1 MTQDSLKRINTALV
15 SLHRFQQYSPVNDPS
30 ALFTRSRLLIRA
42 LIAEYNQY
50 PALTYLR
57 IKNYLDNLDE
67 ERVHIRTMS
76 LMLVIAKAHH
86 FSDTALEH
94 VLTAL
99 NTAQRL
105 TQVASQQT
113 STNKTHPNWIDKLQS
128 TDLYTDSLRVVL
140 HQQHAVALPK
150 DQFAFT
156 FDWGLVIARYIAN
169 AFTQTATSKLI
180 ELTTIHQI
188 LEQAPRL
195 NRLLLPLI
203 TPTSVFWS
211 GCVLHQQE
219 TAFFLLY
226 ATTSELKVATR
237 ADKDSITVSSAA
249 HHMLYTSKLG
259 YSQISFKIWLKTLF
273 VYQQTKQQDKQQMAI
288 PEYPIQRPP
297 NSLLNILRALHKPTS
312 EPSTIASLIGQSRFF
327 SQSLRRSAQ
336 QLNRMSIPVTD
347 IKQSIM
353 THGMERISTLL
364 TEQVLWA
371 RLTHSNFPLKQKF
384 EQLAELHR
392 FVAASVAFANK
403 QVLPQQASLLATLQL
418 SFLFTYA
425 PLKTL
430 LHWHEDY
437 SNTNLTGPLIENID
451 SDVPLNSAVT
461 LAQAWHQPTN
471 IITPLTFFNRGTA
484 TPSVHVVIELLKLS
498 LHLSRHWRCGH
509 ELSETEYKALAQQ
522 YHQLKLSAK
531 QLMTIRQNAS
541 ESLQCSLN

>member
-15 SLHRFQQYSPVNDPS
+15 SLHRFQQYSPINDPS
-30 ALFTRSRLLIRA
+30 VLFTRSHLIIRA

-99 NTAQRL
+99 NAAQRL

-113 STNKTHPNWIDKLQS
+113 STNKTHPSWLDELQS
-128 TDLYTDSLRVVL
+128 TDLYTDSLRVAL

-180 ELTTIHQI
+180 ELTAIHQI
-188 LEQAPRL
+188 LEQAPHL
-195 NRLLLPLI
+195 NRLLSPI
-203 TPTSVFWS
+203 ISPTSVFWS
-211 GCVLHQQE
+211 GCVLHQQG

-237 ADKDSITVSSAA
+237 ADKDSITVSSAT

-259 YSQISFKIWLKTLF
+259 HSQVSFKVWLKTLF
-273 VYQQTKQQDKQQMAI
+273 VYQQTKQPDKQQMAL
-288 PEYPIQRPP
+288 PEYPIQQPP
-297 NSLLNILRALHKPTS
+297 NSLLNILHALQKPTS
-312 EPSTIASLIGQSRFF
+312 EPSTIASLIAQSRFF

-461 LAQAWHQPTN
+461 LAKAWHQPTN
-471 IITPLTFFNRGTA
+471 IITPLTFFNRGMA
-484 TPSVHVVIELLKLS
+484 TQSVHVVIELLKLS

-522 YHQLKLSAK
+522 YHQLKLSAE
-531 QLMTIRQNAS
+531 QLMTIRQNAA
-541 ESLQCSLN
+541 ELLQCSLN

>member
-15 SLHRFQQYSPVNDPS
+15 SLRRFQQCSPVNDPS
-30 ALFTRSRLLIRA
+30 VLFTRSRLLIRA
-42 LIAEYNQY
+42 LLVEYNQC

-57 IKNYLDNLDE
+57 IKNYLDNLE
-67 ERVHIRTMS
+67 EELVHIRTMS

-94 VLTAL
+94 VLAAL
-99 NTAQRL
+99 STAQRL
-105 TQVASQQT
+105 TLVASQQT
-113 STNKTHPNWIDKLQS
+113 STNNTHPNWLDELQS
-128 TDLYTDSLRVVL
+128 TDLYTNSLRAAL
-140 HQQHAVALPK
+140 HQQHPVALPK
-150 DQFAFT
+150 DQLTFT
-156 FDWGLVIARYIAN
+156 SHWGLTIARYIAE
-169 AFTQTATSKLI
+169 AFTRTTTSKLI

-195 NRLLLPLI
+195 NRLLSPVI
-203 TPTSVFWS
+203 SPTSVFWS
-211 GCVLHQQE
+211 GFVLHQQG

-237 ADKDSITVSSAA
+237 TDIDASQHSITVSSAP

-259 YSQISFKIWLKTLF
+259 HSQVSFKIWLKTLF
-273 VYQQTKQQDKQQMAI
+273 VYQQTKQPDKQQMAL

-297 NSLLNILRALHKPTS
+297 NSLLNILQALQTNSS
-312 EPSTIASLIGQSRFF
+312 EPSTIASLIAQSRFF
-327 SQSLRRSAQ
+327 SQSLQRSAQ
-336 QLNRMSIPVTD
+336 QLNRMSIPVTN

-371 RLTHSNFPLKQKF
+371 RLTHSSFPLKQKF

-430 LHWHEDY
+430 LHWNEDY
-437 SNTNLTGPLIENID
+437 SNTNPTGPLIENID
-451 SDVPLNSAVT
+451 SDVLLNSAVM
-461 LAQAWHQPTN
+461 LAKAWQQPTN
-471 IITPLTFFNRGTA
+471 IITPLTFF
-484 TPSVHVVIELLKLS
+484 
-498 LHLSRHWRCGH
+498 
-509 ELSETEYKALAQQ
+509 
-522 YHQLKLSAK
+522 
-531 QLMTIRQNAS
+531 
-541 ESLQCSLN
+541 